1 MRHLSLHRFQ
11 LLCVALVIGLF
22 APMISASPTNAP
34 FHATILFSEQVAPI
48 GSPPCFLVGTIS
60 GTGVATSLGAVM
72 LASTDCINPL
82 PPTFTSYA
90 FSSSHVVLTAVNG
103 DQVWATYYG
112 FLSPEGVI
120 TGAYVIYGGTGRNAN
135 ATGSGT
141 LQGFE
146 TIDPATGA
154 GTGQIQLTGT
164 LSH

>member
-1 MRHLSLHRFQ
+1 MRHLSLHRFR
-11 LLCVALVIGLF
+11 LFCVALVIGLF

-34 FHATILFSEQVAPI
+34 FQATILFSEQVAI
-48 GSPPCFLVGTIS
+48 GSLPCFLVGTIS
-60 GTGVATSLGAVM
+60 GRGVATSLGAVT

-82 PPTFTSYA
+82 PPLFTSYA

-112 FLSPEGVI
+112 FLSPDGVI

-146 TIDPATGA
+146 TIDPATFA
-154 GTGQIQLTGT
+154 GTGQIHLAGT